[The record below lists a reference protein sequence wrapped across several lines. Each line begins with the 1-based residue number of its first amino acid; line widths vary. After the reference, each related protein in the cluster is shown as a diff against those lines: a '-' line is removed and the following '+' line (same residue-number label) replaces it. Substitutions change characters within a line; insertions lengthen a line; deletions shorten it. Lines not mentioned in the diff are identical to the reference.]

1 MTQRTPVIATK
12 KPTTIEAWRYT
23 DDASADLIVEW
34 IDSHG
39 GFAEK
44 HPHETTI
51 ILGDGYAPVQ
61 QGQWVIRDQFNEFWA
76 LPNDVYHAVY
86 LSPVR

>member
-1 MTQRTPVIATK
+1 MTQLRPVVATK

-23 DDASADLIVEW
+23 DDDSAARIVDWVE
-34 IDSHG
+34 SNG

-44 HPHETTI
+44 HPHEPFI
-51 ILGDGYAPVQ
+51 ILGDKVEPVKP
-61 QGQWVIRDQFNEFWA
+61 GQWVIRDQFNDYWP
-76 LPNDVYHAVY
+76 LPDSVYHAVY